1 MSSFRTCVSWNII
14 NVMRKSLPTG
24 FENPEPNRGKTFYDF
39 SEGYILSR
47 IHNSLS
53 KFFVPPYERDYCSRS
68 SLLPEVPFYLSFAG
82 KEHEFLSEWS
92 SLQLDW
98 NSKSHPTSAQIAQP
112 ELAHL
117 LLQAKTHCSHFSH
130 PCCSLTE
137 PTTIIAKLFLHFI
150 S

>member
-14 NVMRKSLPTG
+14 NVMRKSLHW
-24 FENPEPNRGKTFYDF
+24 FWKCWAKQRENFYDF

-47 IHNSLS
+47 IYNSVS
-53 KFFVPPYERDYCSRS
+53 KIFVPPYERDYCSLS

-137 PTTIIAKLFLHFI
+137 PTTFIAKLFLHFI